1 LSITDQ
7 LAAKK
12 INKSMK
18 QLNERKPIQQDINR
32 ISQYRRKFG
41 AAEDKAELDAAFAEL
56 KSKAGNVS
64 GNSLSDW
71 DKASLRIATEYVDE
85 ENRNEFRRVI
95 NRILELAGL
104 SPELEK
110 HIYQRQQI
118 NKDKFKHK

>member
-1 LSITDQ
+1 
-7 LAAKK
+7 
-12 INKSMK
+12 MK
-18 QLNERKPIQQDINR
+18 QLNERKPLQQDINR
-32 ISQYRRKFG
+32 ISQYRGKFG

-64 GNSLSDW
+64 GDSLSDW

-104 SPELEK
+104 STELEK

-118 NKDKFKHK
+118 KKNELKRK